1 MLMSKLSLI
10 FQIIKKSIFK
20 PGLMLE
26 LAEEKYE
33 IKDDEK
39 FRKHEY
45 DFDFESIN
53 DFFKQKYPDVNIR
66 KFESELN
73 EIDNIV
79 EEFFSKLKNK
89 EYPSK
94 EMPYPIDY
102 SISSDSR
109 KFLYILCRITKPRNV
124 IETGVAY
131 GLSSFYILSAL
142 NRNEYGKLTSI
153 DSVFRPWQSEEMIG
167 SIIPKNLRSKWK
179 LVLGKSNEKLLDEFK
194 KIENVEIFVHDSL
207 HSYKNM
213 TFEFNCAINNI
224 KNNGIIIS
232 DDILDN
238 DAFYD
243 FIKNKEIINSIIKV
257 ENKGLGFIQ
266 KN

>member
-20 PGLMLE
+20 PRLMLE
-26 LAEEKYE
+26 LAEEKSE

-53 DFFKQKYPDVNIR
+53 DFFKQKYTDVNIR
-66 KFESELN
+66 KFEAELN
-73 EIDNIV
+73 EIDNMV
-79 EEFFSKLKNK
+79 EEFFSKLKDK

-194 KIENVEIFVHDSL
+194 KIENVDIFVHDSL

-243 FIKNKEIINSIIKV
+243 FIKNKEIMNSVIKV
-257 ENKGLGFIQ
+257 GNKGLGFIQ

>member
-10 FQIIKKSIFK
+10 FQIIKRSIFK

-66 KFESELN
+66 QFELELN

-94 EMPYPIDY
+94 QMPYPIDY

-109 KFLYILCRITKPRNV
+109 KFL
-124 IETGVAY
+124 
-131 GLSSFYILSAL
+131 
-142 NRNEYGKLTSI
+142 
-153 DSVFRPWQSEEMIG
+153 
-167 SIIPKNLRSKWK
+167 
-179 LVLGKSNEKLLDEFK
+179 
-194 KIENVEIFVHDSL
+194 
-207 HSYKNM
+207 
-213 TFEFNCAINNI
+213 
-224 KNNGIIIS
+224 
-232 DDILDN
+232 
-238 DAFYD
+238 
-243 FIKNKEIINSIIKV
+243 
-257 ENKGLGFIQ
+257 
-266 KN
+266 

>member
-20 PGLMLE
+20 PRLMLE
-26 LAEEKYE
+26 LAEEKSE

-53 DFFKQKYPDVNIR
+53 DFFKQKYTDVNIR
-66 KFESELN
+66 KFEAELN
-73 EIDNIV
+73 EIDNMV
-79 EEFFSKLKNK
+79 EEFFSKLKDK

-179 LVLGKSNEKLLDEFK
+179 LVLGKSNE
-194 KIENVEIFVHDSL
+194 
-207 HSYKNM
+207 
-213 TFEFNCAINNI
+213 
-224 KNNGIIIS
+224 
-232 DDILDN
+232 
-238 DAFYD
+238 
-243 FIKNKEIINSIIKV
+243 
-257 ENKGLGFIQ
+257 
-266 KN
+266 